1 MRARSLLTVLVT
13 ALLAVLALSS
23 PALAADGVYPP
34 AGVRVVAGDLST
46 DEVVEGQSVRFSGD
60 GFAPGALLRLSV
72 DGVQT
77 GTTTADSEGGFSV
90 DVPLT
95 GVGERVLAASGLET
109 SGRVRV
115 VSATVTVVAAGAAS
129 QSGALPTSGADALPA
144 LLGGLGLVVGG
155 AAIVFVARQRQRPR
169 SRNASVRNPR
179 SA

>member
-13 ALLAVLALSS
+13 ALLAMLTLAS
-23 PALAADGVYPP
+23 PSQAVDGVYPP
-34 AGVRVVAGDLST
+34 AGVRVVAGELSSA
-46 DEVVEGQSVRFSGD
+46 EVADGQAVTFSGG
-60 GFAPGALLRLSV
+60 GFAPGALLRMSV

-115 VSATVTVVAAGAAS
+115 VSATVTVVAAGAEA
-129 QSGALPTSGADALPA
+129 QGGALPTSGADALPA

-155 AAIVFVARQRQRPR
+155 AAVVFVARQRPR
-169 SRNASVRNPR
+169 SRSPR

>member
-13 ALLAVLALSS
+13 ALLALLALSS
-23 PALAADGVYPP
+23 PAQAVDGVYPP
-34 AGVRVVAGDLST
+34 AGVRVVAGELSSA
-46 DEVVEGQSVRFSGD
+46 EVVDGQSVTFSGG

-77 GTTTADSEGGFSV
+77 GTTTADSEGGFRV

-95 GVGERVLAASGLET
+95 GLGERVLAASGLET

-115 VSATVTVVAAGAAS
+115 VSATVSVVAAGAQA
-129 QSGALPTSGADALPA
+129 QGGALPTSGSDVLPA

-155 AAIVFVARQRQRPR
+155 AAVVFVARQRPR
-169 SRNASVRNPR
+169 SRSPR